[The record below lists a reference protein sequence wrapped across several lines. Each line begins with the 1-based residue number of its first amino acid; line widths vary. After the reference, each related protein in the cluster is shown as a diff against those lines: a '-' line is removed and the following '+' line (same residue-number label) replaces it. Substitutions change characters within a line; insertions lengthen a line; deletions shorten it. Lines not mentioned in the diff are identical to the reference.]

1 MKSFCITALLGATQA
16 TLRCLDD
23 RVRAAEAEKE
33 LIAKEIKEA
42 AALQVKALQDAKETN
57 A

>member
-1 MKSFCITALLGATQA
+1 MKTFCITALLGATQA
-16 TLRCLDD
+16 ALRCVDD
-23 RVRAAEAEKE
+23 RVRAADAEKE
-33 LIAKEIKEA
+33 VIAREIREA